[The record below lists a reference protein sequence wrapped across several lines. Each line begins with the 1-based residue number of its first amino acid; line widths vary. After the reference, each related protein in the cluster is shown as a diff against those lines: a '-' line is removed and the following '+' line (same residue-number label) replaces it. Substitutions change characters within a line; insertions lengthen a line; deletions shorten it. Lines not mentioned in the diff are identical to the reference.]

1 MGIFLRGNLRK
12 WSESVQAKSDGKPT
26 TVLVT
31 GGTDG
36 LGRATALLFAS
47 EGYRVFA
54 AGRNAEKRAAL
65 DSEARKRNLPLET
78 LELDVTSDE
87 SADRAIAEIERR
99 AGPLEVLVNN
109 AGVAVAAAM
118 EEISI
123 DDLRRQFET
132 NVFSM
137 VRMAQRVL
145 PGMRARRRGCI
156 VNMSSIAGRTSNPLM
171 GPYSGSKHAVEAIS
185 DAMRMELAS
194 FGIRVVMIEPGFIP
208 TNIGQASAEIS
219 SRYTG
224 NAATSPYAPVYLGFL
239 QLWRKIMA
247 NAKSTPEDCARL
259 ILGAVRSA
267 SPRAR
272 YLVTREAK
280 MTAAMRWLLTDRQL
294 DRLTMKMM
302 GLNRPRV
309 ATPDPASI
317 RKEIEEM
324 VRPRPR

>member
-1 MGIFLRGNLRK
+1 M
-12 WSESVQAKSDGKPT
+12 EAKTDGKQT

-54 AGRNAEKRAAL
+54 AGRNAEKRTAL
-65 DSEARKRNLPLET
+65 EQLAKERKLPLET

-99 AGPLEVLVNN
+99 AGPVEVLVNN
-109 AGVAVAAAM
+109 AGVAIAAVM
-118 EEISI
+118 EEITLE
-123 DDLRRQFET
+123 DLRKQFET

-137 VRMAQRVL
+137 VRMSQRVL

-171 GPYSGSKHAVEAIS
+171 GPYSGSKHAVEGIS
-185 DAMRMELAS
+185 DAMRMELAP
-194 FGIRVVMIEPGFIP
+194 FGIRVVMMEPGFIP
-208 TNIGQASAEIS
+208 TNIGQASAEMS

-224 NAATSPYAPVYLGFL
+224 NAAASPYAPIYLGFL
-239 QLWRKIMA
+239 QIWRKIMA
-247 NAKSTPEDCARL
+247 NAKSTPEDCARV
-259 ILGAVRSA
+259 ILGAVRSK

-302 GLNRPRV
+302 GLNRP
-309 ATPDPASI
+309 ASAMPDPASI

-324 VRPRPR
+324 VRPCAR

>member
-1 MGIFLRGNLRK
+1 
-12 WSESVQAKSDGKPT
+12 VDAKTDAKPT

-65 DSEARKRNLPLET
+65 EKVAQERRLPLET

-87 SADRAIAEIERR
+87 SADRAIAEIGRR
-99 AGPLEVLVNN
+99 AGPVDVLVNN
-109 AGVAVAAAM
+109 AGVAIAAVM
-118 EEISI
+118 EEITLE
-123 DDLRRQFET
+123 DLRKQFET

-137 VRMAQRVL
+137 VRMSQRVL
-145 PGMRARRRGCI
+145 PGMRTRRRGCI

-171 GPYSGSKHAVEAIS
+171 GPYSGSKHAVEGIS
-185 DAMRMELAS
+185 DAMRMELAP
-194 FGIRVVMIEPGFIP
+194 FGIHVVMIEPGFIP
-208 TNIGQASAEIS
+208 TNINQASAEAS
-219 SRYTG
+219 SRYTA
-224 NAATSPYAPVYLGFL
+224 NAAASPYAPVYLGFFK
-239 QLWRKIMA
+239 LWRKITTG
-247 NAKSTPEDCARL
+247 AKSTPEDCARV

-294 DRLTMKMM
+294 DRLTLKMM
-302 GLNRPRV
+302 HLDRPV
-309 ATPDPASI
+309 SQLPDAATVQAQ
-317 RKEIEEM
+317 IEEM
-324 VRPRPR
+324 VRPRSR

>member
-1 MGIFLRGNLRK
+1 M
-12 WSESVQAKSDGKPT
+12 EAKTDGKPT

-36 LGRATALLFAS
+36 LGRATALLFAA

-54 AGRNAEKRAAL
+54 AGRNAEKRTAL
-65 DSEARKRNLPLET
+65 EQLAKEKKLPLET
-78 LELDVTSDE
+78 LELDVTSDQ
-87 SADRAIAEIERR
+87 SANRAIAEIERR
-99 AGPLEVLVNN
+99 AGPVDVLVNN
-109 AGVAVAAAM
+109 AGVAIAAVM
-118 EEISI
+118 EEITL
-123 DDLRRQFET
+123 DDLRKQFET

-185 DAMRMELAS
+185 DAMRMELAP
-194 FGIRVVMIEPGFIP
+194 FGIHVVMIEPGFIP
-208 TNIGQASAEIS
+208 TNINQASAEAS
-219 SRYTG
+219 SHYTEKAG
-224 NAATSPYAPVYLGFL
+224 TSPYASVYLGFF
-239 QLWRKIMA
+239 QLWRKITSG
-247 NAKSTPEDCARL
+247 AKSTPEDCARV
-259 ILGAVRSA
+259 ILGAVQSP

-294 DRLTMKMM
+294 DRLTLKMM
-302 GLNRPRV
+302 GLNRPRG
-309 ATPDPASI
+309 ATPDPATI
-317 RKEIEEM
+317 RAQIEEM